1 VRVVVSDEVRSH
13 IDDHGGVL
21 YVRTTTSRC
30 CTGALTRLEA
40 TTDAPADPEAYR
52 RVEQDGVVVFLRRS
66 PRGEP
71 AELVLTLEGRRRPHP
86 CAYWD
91 GCALVL

>member
-1 VRVVVSDEVRSH
+1 MVSDEVRSH
-13 IDDHGGVL
+13 IADHGGAL
-21 YVRTTTSRC
+21 YVRATSRRC
-30 CTGALTRLEA
+30 CTGALTTLEA
-40 TTDAPADPEAYR
+40 TTDAPVDLAAYR
-52 RVEQDGVVVFLRRS
+52 RVETDGVVVYLRRS

-71 AELVLTLEGRRRPHP
+71 AELVLTLEGRRRPRP

>member
-1 VRVVVSDEVRSH
+1 VRLVVSDEVRSH

-30 CTGALTRLEA
+30 CTGALTRLQA
-40 TTDAPADPEAYR
+40 TTDAPADLEAYR
-52 RVEQDGVVVFLRRS
+52 RVEQDGVVVLLRRS
-66 PRGEP
+66 HRGEP